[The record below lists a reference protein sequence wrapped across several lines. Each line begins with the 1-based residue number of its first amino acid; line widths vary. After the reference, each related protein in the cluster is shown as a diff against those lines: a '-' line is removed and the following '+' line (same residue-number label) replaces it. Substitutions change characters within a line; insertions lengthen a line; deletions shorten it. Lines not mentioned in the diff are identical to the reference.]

1 MNRLNYMNKSSRRG
15 IFLSITLLF
24 SIILVS
30 IPLNVNA
37 EEINV
42 KSFSFEETTIIEFT
56 NNSGG
61 DVNTFGVWLES
72 DFNFKSFKTEK
83 GWIGE
88 KNSQG
93 IIIFTSSETIKP
105 GESVKLIYYLQR

>member
-1 MNRLNYMNKSSRRG
+1 MNKSSRRG

-42 KSFSFEETTIIEFT
+42 NSFAFEETTIIKFI

-61 DVNTFGVWLES
+61 DVNTFRVWLEN
-72 DFNFKSFKTEK
+72 DFNFNTLKKFL
-83 GWIGE
+83 
-88 KNSQG
+88 N
-93 IIIFTSSETIKP
+93 
-105 GESVKLIYYLQR
+105 